1 MTAWLRAR
9 PSAAIRLWVGAIL
22 FGLAITALLVPT
34 NLSGFPFVTRVAAV
48 GVGGAIAGSG
58 MVIWE
63 RRPGNAIG
71 PLLVVAGGLWIL
83 GRLQG
88 AEGVALGLAANLSNS
103 VAQVLML
110 AILIAFPAG
119 RIPSRVAWAIIV
131 FGLVAVVGANLTLV
145 LSSETRRTP
154 GLEASNPLFV
164 AMDPTL
170 RAVLVG
176 GFQLAT
182 IIGGLWGIAWLIAR
196 WVRASGPARR
206 AFLPIFLAG
215 VAIASIVLG
224 CQLLINRGGWTDGE
238 LYAIITIQIL
248 SFALLPAAIA
258 VRVLRERMARGS
270 VADLVIELG
279 DAPAP
284 DQLRAALSS
293 ALGDPTLEIAQWS
306 TAIRAYVDAEGVPV
320 DLPAPDAARAVTLLE
335 RDGTP
340 LAAII
345 HDPALLDDPGLVTS
359 VGSAVRLAVENERL
373 AAEVRSQL
381 DEVRASRTRIVEAA
395 DAERRR
401 VERNLHDGA
410 QQRLVALSLALR
422 RAQAQLPAGTAPEAA
437 STLDDA
443 AEQLKEALAELRTL
457 ARGIHPAIL
466 TEAGL
471 GPALRAL
478 ARDSPIP
485 TTAEIDLPEGLTEAV
500 SAAAYFVAAEAMA
513 NVAKYA
519 DARSIHVRAM
529 ADQDGLTIE
538 IGDDGKGGADP
549 ALGSGIRGLADRVAA
564 VGGRLEVD
572 SPVGGGTR
580 VVANVPLATTIR
592 AGEP

>member
-1 MTAWLRAR
+1 
-9 PSAAIRLWVGAIL
+9 
-22 FGLAITALLVPT
+22 
-34 NLSGFPFVTRVAAV
+34 
-48 GVGGAIAGSG
+48 
-58 MVIWE
+58 
-63 RRPGNAIG
+63 
-71 PLLVVAGGLWIL
+71 
-83 GRLQG
+83 
-88 AEGVALGLAANLSNS
+88 
-103 VAQVLML
+103 
-110 AILIAFPAG
+110 
-119 RIPSRVAWAIIV
+119 
-131 FGLVAVVGANLTLV
+131 
-145 LSSETRRTP
+145 
-154 GLEASNPLFV
+154 
-164 AMDPTL
+164 MDPTL
-170 RAVLVG
+170 RAILVG

-196 WVRASGPARR
+196 WARGSAPARR

-224 CQLLINRGGWTDGE
+224 CQLLINRGGWTDSE
-238 LYAIITIQIL
+238 LYSIITIQIL

-258 VRVLRERMARGS
+258 ARVLRDRMARGS

-279 DAPAP
+279 EAPAP
-284 DQLRAALSS
+284 DQLRGALSS
-293 ALGDPTLEIAQWS
+293 ALGDPTLEIARWS
-306 TAIRAYVDAEGVPV
+306 SPIQAYVDADDVPV
-320 DLPAPDAARAVTLLE
+320 DLPGPNAERAATLLE
-335 RDGTP
+335 RDGRP

-345 HDPALLDDPGLVTS
+345 HDPALLDDPGLVAS

-373 AAEVRSQL
+373 TAEVRSQL

-422 RAQAQLPAGTAPEAA
+422 RAQAQMPAGAAPEAA

-443 AEQLKEALAELRTL
+443 AEQLRAALAELRTL

-485 TTAEIDLPEGLTEAV
+485 TTVAIDLPDDLSEAV
-500 SAAAYFVAAEAMA
+500 SAAVYFVAAEAMA

-519 DARSIHVRAM
+519 DARAIQIRAV
-529 ADQDGLTIE
+529 ADHDGLTIE
-538 IGDDGKGGADP
+538 IGDDGKGGADQER
-549 ALGSGIRGLADRVAA
+549 GSGIRGLADRVAA
-564 VGGRLEVD
+564 LGGRLEVD
-572 SPVGGGTR
+572 SPVGQGTR
-580 VVANVPLATTIR
+580 VVASVPLANATG
-592 AGEP
+592 ASDP